1 MVHHSLFSQQVN
13 EVLKKQSWLRRGM
26 DDDGDDDDDDDGH
39 YWGDDEEII
48 MMQMEDKYFDNC
60 LWK

>member
-13 EVLKKQSWLRRGM
+13 EVLKKQSWLRSGGRGM
-26 DDDGDDDDDDDGH
+26 DDDD
-39 YWGDDEEII
+39 DDEEII

>member
-13 EVLKKQSWLRRGM
+13 EVLKKQSWLRSGGRGM
-26 DDDGDDDDDDDGH
+26 DDDDDDGH
-39 YWGDDEEII
+39 MGDDEEII